1 MSPNFGYVP
10 IGAKTRDSVCHTPRQ
25 MVRVCEIHVFL
36 PPVASCIKVADL
48 VSPCARRTLI
58 SVSARQPSS
67 SSVYCAQRREVADV
81 FLFHPS
87 ISYLFRYF
95 AWATALTFVEY
106 SFSYFFHLEST
117 VLAVTTPAPHC
128 HDGRASFEFS
138 GRRATCTFPNVSERR
153 TSDFGTRAPNRPTPS
168 TPPRSPIH
176 GLQWR
181 NERRTCISPAFSQCQ
196 VDGCLQAKHLIDQFS
211 SKFLWPFYSP
221 PIDMISGFN
230 TWNPEVQSPPTTR
243 IRLPP
248 AFVITFKWPSI
259 QFEC

>member
-1 MSPNFGYVP
+1 VY
-10 IGAKTRDSVCHTPRQ
+10 
-25 MVRVCEIHVFL
+25 
-36 PPVASCIKVADL
+36 
-48 VSPCARRTLI
+48 PCAGRTLI
-58 SVSARQPSS
+58 SVSARQPRV
-67 SSVYCAQRREVADV
+67 SSVSCASRREVADV
-81 FLFHPS
+81 FLFYPS

-95 AWATALTFVEY
+95 AWATALTFVKY

-128 HDGRASFEFS
+128 RDRRASFEFS
-138 GRRATCTFPNVSERR
+138 GRRVDVRLVHFRTRVSAERATLARVRQIDQRR
-153 TSDFGTRAPNRPTPS
+153 RRHRVF
-168 TPPRSPIH
+168 PIH

-196 VDGCLQAKHLIDQFS
+196 VDGCLQAMHLIDQFS

-243 IRLPP
+243 IRVPP